1 MERAIEIRSL
11 DGRSITVSI
20 SSDSSIGDLKA
31 MLKES
36 SFLPAKKSPRF
47 HLFFKGSKLS
57 LDGRVDDYPVE
68 HGEFM
73 VLVPFIKKSG
83 QIPVENGP
91 PVRSP
96 PNRPLDSVP
105 SPAADMAWRDIMNDL
120 SSLSGITKDEI
131 TRSGPSNYLSSKK
144 GETSVG
150 ERCRKTS
157 MKRTCKRKLDDS
169 HVLLRDLLCSDEKNI
184 FDQLMSDRIR
194 CIVESVCC
202 LCNADSG
209 SCLLFEEYFRS
220 TSMSQHCVCPSWLK
234 RVLKNFTFINI
245 LCALFQIQKKFLT
258 WKCIDEALKQPGTF
272 GLENTCGSDVENLS
286 LLCPLV
292 VLPIALF
299 VVITLCEQRRI
310 LNKLDSAILICNSI
324 NGQHEVTNTSN
335 KEASTSSVI
344 RAFDRR
350 NYNFISELW
359 KAIKCCMD
367 RKLASSISL
376 LLPLEDIILM
386 KDIIAL
392 SESSDTL
399 LFRKKTSLCSSTH
412 IMEPAEMVEHL
423 REGIGKQGQIVHV
436 EQIDAKE
443 AAYVELPTDLTEA
456 LKLILK
462 GLGITRLYSHQAEA
476 IRASLSGKHVV
487 VATSTSSG
495 KSLCYNMPVL
505 EALSKNTSSCALYIF
520 PTKALAQDQLR
531 TLLKM
536 ISGLDIG
543 LEIGVY
549 DGDTS
554 KENRKLIR
562 DGARLLITNPDM
574 LHMSILPF
582 HRQFQRILSNLRYIV
597 IDETHAY
604 KGAFGCHTALIL
616 RRLCRICSHVYG
628 SDPSFIFCTATSANP
643 REHAMVLS
651 NLQTLELIQND
662 GSPCGPKYFILW
674 NPPLNLG
681 QKTSSRST
689 IKKPVKRE
697 KASSRRNNKQPVQSS
712 IESRRSSP
720 ILEVSYLLAEMVQ
733 HGLRC
738 IAFCKTRKLSELV
751 LSYTRE
757 ILQATAKDLAN
768 SIYVYRAGYSPQ
780 ERRRIETDLFEGKIL
795 GVAATNALELGI
807 DIGHIDATLHLGFP
821 GSVASL
827 WQQAGRSGRRARPS
841 LAVYVAFEG
850 PLDQYFMKFPQK
862 LFGSPIEHCQVDANN
877 QKVLEQHIACAAS
890 ELPLCLQYDEN
901 YFGSGLGCA
910 IVALKNKGYLGTD
923 PCVSPKLWNYIGP
936 EKSPSHAVSI
946 RAVETNKY
954 KVMEKI
960 SNEVLEEIE
969 ESTAFFQVYEGAVY
983 MNQGNTYLVKD
994 LDLSAKVGFCQKADL
1009 NYYTK
1014 TRDYTD
1020 IHVSGGDLAYPLVKE
1035 SGYVKTTARTN
1046 ACKVTTKWF
1055 GFYRISRTSNQ
1066 ILDTVDL
1073 NLPTFSYESQ
1083 AAWIRVPQ
1091 SIKTILEAENLP
1103 FRSGLHAAS
1112 HALLNVVPLY
1122 IMCNATDLA
1131 TECVNPHETRAF
1143 AERIL
1148 LYDRHPGGI
1157 GIAAQVQL
1165 LFRELLTAALELIST
1180 CGCTSTSGCPNCIQ
1194 VLSCGEYNEVIHKD
1208 AAVLIL
1214 KSVIKAETAYFE
1226 GGQVS

>member
-11 DGRSITVSI
+11 DGESITVSI
-20 SSDSSIGDLKA
+20 SSDRSICDLKA

-36 SFLPAKKSPRF
+36 SFLPAKKSPHF

-57 LDGRVDDYPVE
+57 LYSRVDDYPVE

-73 VLVPFIKKSG
+73 VLVPFTKKSG

-131 TRSGPSNYLSSKK
+131 TRNGCGPSNYLSSKK

-150 ERCRKTS
+150 ERCRTTW

-184 FDQLMSDRIR
+184 FDQPMSDKIR
-194 CIVESVCC
+194 CIVELVCC

-220 TSMSQHCVCPSWLK
+220 TSMLQQCVCPSWLK

-245 LCALFQIQKKFLT
+245 LCALFQMQKKFLT

-286 LLCPLV
+286 LLCPQ
-292 VLPIALF
+292 

-310 LNKLDSAILICNSI
+310 LNKLDSPILICNSI
-324 NGQHEVTNTSN
+324 NCQHEVTNTCRKAN

-367 RKLASSISL
+367 RKLAGSISL

-443 AAYVELPTDLTEA
+443 AAYAELPTDLTEA

-495 KSLCYNMPVL
+495 KSLCYNIPVL

-543 LEIGVY
+543 LDIGVY

-582 HRQFQRILSNLRYIV
+582 HRQFQRILSNLRYLV
-597 IDETHAY
+597 IDEAHAY

-616 RRLCRICSHVYG
+616 RRLCRICSQVYG
-628 SDPSFIFCTATSANP
+628 SDPSFIFCTATLANP
-643 REHAMVLS
+643 REHAMVLG
-651 NLQTLELIQND
+651 NLQTLKLIQND
-662 GSPCGPKYFILW
+662 GSPCGLKYFILW

-681 QKTSSRST
+681 QKTSSSST
-689 IKKPVKRE
+689 TKKPVKRE
-697 KASSRRNNKQPVQSS
+697 KASNRRNNKQPVQSS
-712 IESRRSSP
+712 IESRRS
-720 ILEVSYLLAEMVQ
+720 
-733 HGLRC
+733 R
-738 IAFCKTRKLSELV
+738 REL
-751 LSYTRE
+751 
-757 ILQATAKDLAN
+757 LQATAKDLAN
-768 SIYVYRAGYSPQ
+768 SIYVYRGGYSPQ
-780 ERRRIETDLFEGKIL
+780 ERRRIEIDLFEGKIL

-877 QKVLEQHIACAAS
+877 QK
-890 ELPLCLQYDEN
+890 
-901 YFGSGLGCA
+901 
-910 IVALKNKGYLGTD
+910 GYLGTD

-946 RAVETNKY
+946 RAVETDKY
-954 KVMEKI
+954 KVVEKI

-1035 SGYVKTTARTN
+1035 SGYVKTTAQTN

-1083 AAWIRVPQ
+1083 AAWLRVPQ

-1112 HALLNVVPLY
+1112 HALLNVVPLF

-1214 KSVIKAETAYFE
+1214 KSVIEAETAYFE
-1226 GGQVS
+1226 GREVS

>member
-20 SSDSSIGDLKA
+20 SSDRSIGDLKA

-57 LDGRVDDYPVE
+57 LDSRVDDYPVE

-220 TSMSQHCVCPSWLK
+220 TGMSQHCVCPSWLK

-272 GLENTCGSDVENLS
+272 GLENTCVSDVENLS
-286 LLCPLV
+286 LLCPL
-292 VLPIALF
+292 

-344 RAFDRR
+344 RAFDQR

-359 KAIKCCMD
+359 KAIKCCMVLLLQD

-495 KSLCYNMPVL
+495 KSLCYNIPVL

-674 NPPLNLG
+674 NPPLNLVSMACSNG
-681 QKTSSRST
+681 
-689 IKKPVKRE
+689 E
-697 KASSRRNNKQPVQSS
+697 LF
-712 IESRRSSP
+712 SP

-936 EKSPSHAVSI
+936 GKSPSLAVSI

-954 KVMEKI
+954 KVVEKI

-969 ESTAFFQVYEGAVY
+969 ESTAFFQVVYEGAVY

-1083 AAWIRVPQ
+1083 AAWIRVPR

-1165 LFRELLTAALELIST
+1165 LFRELLTGALELIST

>member
-11 DGRSITVSI
+11 DGESITVSI
-20 SSDSSIGDLKA
+20 SSDRSICDLKA

-36 SFLPAKKSPRF
+36 SFLPAKKSPHF

-57 LDGRVDDYPVE
+57 LYSRVDDYPVE

-73 VLVPFIKKSG
+73 VLVPFTKKSG

-131 TRSGPSNYLSSKK
+131 TRNGCGPSNYLSSKK

-150 ERCRKTS
+150 ERCRTTW

-184 FDQLMSDRIR
+184 FDQPMSDKIR
-194 CIVESVCC
+194 CIVELVCC

-220 TSMSQHCVCPSWLK
+220 TSMLQQCVCPSWLK

-245 LCALFQIQKKFLT
+245 LCALFQMQKKFLT

-286 LLCPLV
+286 LLCPQ
-292 VLPIALF
+292 

-310 LNKLDSAILICNSI
+310 LNKLDSPILICNSI
-324 NGQHEVTNTSN
+324 NCQHEVTNTCRKAN

-367 RKLASSISL
+367 RKLAGSISL

-443 AAYVELPTDLTEA
+443 AAYAELPTDLTEA

-495 KSLCYNMPVL
+495 KSLCYNIPVL

-543 LEIGVY
+543 LDIGVY

-582 HRQFQRILSNLRYIV
+582 HRQFQRILSNLRYLV
-597 IDETHAY
+597 IDEAHAY

-616 RRLCRICSHVYG
+616 RRLCRICSQVYG
-628 SDPSFIFCTATSANP
+628 SDPSFIFCTATLANP
-643 REHAMVLS
+643 REHAMVLG
-651 NLQTLELIQND
+651 NLQTLKLIQND
-662 GSPCGPKYFILW
+662 GSPCGLKYFILW

-681 QKTSSRST
+681 QKTSSSST
-689 IKKPVKRE
+689 TKKPVKRE
-697 KASSRRNNKQPVQSS
+697 KASNRRNNKQPVQSS
-712 IESRRSSP
+712 IESRRS
-720 ILEVSYLLAEMVQ
+720 
-733 HGLRC
+733 R
-738 IAFCKTRKLSELV
+738 REL
-751 LSYTRE
+751 
-757 ILQATAKDLAN
+757 LQATAKDLAN
-768 SIYVYRAGYSPQ
+768 SIYVYRGGYSPQ
-780 ERRRIETDLFEGKIL
+780 ERRRIEIDLFEGKIL

-901 YFGSGLGCA
+901 YFGSGLDCA
-910 IVALKNKGYLGTD
+910 IVALRNKGYLGTD

-946 RAVETNKY
+946 RAVETDKY
-954 KVMEKI
+954 KVVEKI

-1035 SGYVKTTARTN
+1035 SGYVKTTAQTN

-1083 AAWIRVPQ
+1083 AAWLRVPQ

-1112 HALLNVVPLY
+1112 HALLNVVPLF

-1214 KSVIKAETAYFE
+1214 KCKCCCSRNTTIDPSIKSFFGADSVPDELFPLQNGMMAPKQS
-1226 GGQVS
+1226 G

>member
-20 SSDSSIGDLKA
+20 SSDRSIGDLKA

-57 LDGRVDDYPVE
+57 LDSRVDDYPVE

-220 TSMSQHCVCPSWLK
+220 TGMSQHCVCPSWLK

-272 GLENTCGSDVENLS
+272 GLENTCVSDVENLS

-344 RAFDRR
+344 RAFDQR

-495 KSLCYNMPVL
+495 KSLCYNIPVL

-697 KASSRRNNKQPVQSS
+697 KASSRGNNKQPVQSS

-936 EKSPSHAVSI
+936 GKSPSLAVSI

-954 KVMEKI
+954 KVVEKI

-969 ESTAFFQVYEGAVY
+969 ESTAFFQ
-983 MNQGNTYLVKD
+983 
-994 LDLSAKVGFCQKADL
+994 
-1009 NYYTK
+1009 
-1014 TRDYTD
+1014 
-1020 IHVSGGDLAYPLVKE
+1020 AYPLVKE

-1083 AAWIRVPQ
+1083 AAWIRVPR

-1165 LFRELLTAALELIST
+1165 LFRELLTGALELIST